1 MMGER
6 FRYELAISTAEVMY
20 ALLETEYQR
29 EECDLDAAMR
39 RLKDL
44 SAYSLI
50 HAEIMSQRE
59 GPELL
64 ALAMFFGATS
74 NPSQREGPELLAL
87 AMFFGAT
94 SNPRY
99 HKNQERIRLLS
110 EETFAYKGQSE
121 IIEQEVAMR
130 KKRASAE

>member
-1 MMGER
+1 MGEK
-6 FRYELAISTAEVMY
+6 FRYELAISTAEVMSS
-20 ALLETEYQR
+20 LLESEYQQG
-29 EECDLDAAMR
+29 ECDPDAKMR

-44 SAYSLI
+44 SAYSLT
-50 HAEIMSQRE
+50 HSEIVEKRE

-64 ALAMFFGATS
+64 AM
-74 NPSQREGPELLAL
+74 

-110 EETFAYKGQSE
+110 EEAFAYQGQSE
-121 IIEQEVAMR
+121 TIEKEVELR
-130 KKRASAE
+130 KTKGHQQNKESGTRLSQPRLF

>member
-6 FRYELAISTAEVMY
+6 FRYELAISTAELMY
-20 ALLETEYQR
+20 AQLEAEYQQG
-29 EECDLDAAMR
+29 ECDLDAKMR

-44 SAYSLI
+44 SAYSLT
-50 HAEIMSQRE
+50 HAEIIHQRD

-64 ALAMFFGATS
+64 AV
-74 NPSQREGPELLAL
+74 

-110 EETFAYKGQSE
+110 EETFAYQGQAE
-121 IIEQEVAMR
+121 IIEIEVAMR
-130 KKRASAE
+130 KTKGHQQNKESGTRLSQPRLF

>member
-74 NPSQREGPELLAL
+74 NP
-87 AMFFGAT
+87 
-94 SNPRY
+94 RY

>member
-6 FRYELAISTAEVMY
+6 IRYKLAISTAEVMY
-20 ALLETEYQR
+20 VLLEAEDQQGN
-29 EECDLDAAMR
+29 CDLDALMR

-44 SAYSLI
+44 SAYSLT
-50 HAEIMSQRE
+50 HAEIMEQCE
-59 GPELL
+59 G
-64 ALAMFFGATS
+64 ADF
-74 NPSQREGPELLAL
+74 LAL

-110 EETFAYKGQSE
+110 EETFAYQGHTETIAK
-121 IIEQEVAMR
+121 EVAMR
-130 KKRASAE
+130 KKKGYQQNKNSGTRSSQPR

>member
-1 MMGER
+1 MGER
-6 FRYELAISTAEVMY
+6 IRYELAISTAEVMY

-29 EECDLDAAMR
+29 EKCDLDATMR

-44 SAYSLI
+44 SAYSLT
-50 HAEIMSQRE
+50 HAEIMEQRE

-64 ALAMFFGATS
+64 AV
-74 NPSQREGPELLAL
+74 

-110 EETFAYKGQSE
+110 EETFAYQGQAE
-121 IIEQEVAMR
+121 TIEKEVAMR
-130 KKRASAE
+130 KTKGDQQNEDSNTLSSQPRLF

>member
-1 MMGER
+1 MGER

-20 ALLETEYQR
+20 DLLEAEYQQG
-29 EECDLDAAMR
+29 ECDLDAKMK

-44 SAYSLI
+44 SAYSLT
-50 HAEIMSQRE
+50 HAEIMDQRE

-64 ALAMFFGATS
+64 AVAMFFGAI
-74 NPSQREGPELLAL
+74 
-87 AMFFGAT
+87 

-110 EETFAYKGQSE
+110 EETFAYQGQAE
-121 IIEQEVAMR
+121 TIEKEVAMR
-130 KKRASAE
+130 KTRGHQQNEDIITRSSQPRLF